1 MPRHSTSFKKYG
13 ASDLV
18 ILGIS
23 VSEERQTVERFLKE
37 HPHLLPSVS
46 TSENEM
52 PRAYQVGIFQPMSS
66 PARMESWRRQWKAG
80 LEVD

>member
-1 MPRHSTSFKKYG
+1 M
-13 ASDLV
+13 

-37 HPHLLPSVS
+37 HPHLLPTVS

-52 PRAYQVGIFQPMSS
+52 PRAYQVGIFPTYVVTGKDGKL
-66 PARMESWRRQWKAG
+66 AAAMEGGPGSG
-80 LEVD
+80 LRTGMVHSC